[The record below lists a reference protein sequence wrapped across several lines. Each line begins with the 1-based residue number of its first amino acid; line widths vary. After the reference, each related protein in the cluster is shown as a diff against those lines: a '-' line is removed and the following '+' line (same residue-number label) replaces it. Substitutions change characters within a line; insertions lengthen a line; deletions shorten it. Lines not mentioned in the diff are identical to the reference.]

1 VVSARWPSNRLTE
14 RLGLRFPIVQAPM
27 ASATTPQLAAAV
39 SNAGALGSLGFAF
52 HSASAVRADCR
63 TLREATNGS
72 YNINFFV
79 HREPEQDAVR
89 DESMRTALAPF
100 YQELGLGEVP
110 LAQASAPPFNA
121 EHLEA
126 VLEMAPAVV
135 SFHFGLPSESLFRPL
150 RDRGIFTM
158 SSATNVAEARA
169 LESRGVDAIIA
180 QGFEAGGHRGTFA
193 EPYAAGEIGTLS
205 LVPQVVD
212 AVSIPVIAAGGIA
225 DGRGIAAALALGA
238 EGVQLGTAF
247 LTCPE
252 SAVPPVYRDALN
264 RSAA

>member
-1 VVSARWPSNRLTE
+1 MSDSHTAVMSARWPSNRLTE

-39 SNAGALGSLGFAF
+39 SNAGALGSLGLAF

-63 TLREATNGS
+63 TLRAATNGS

-79 HREPEQDAVR
+79 HREPKQDPVR
-89 DESMRTALAPF
+89 DESMRAALAPF

-135 SFHFGLPSESLFRPL
+135 
-150 RDRGIFTM
+150 
-158 SSATNVAEARA
+158 A
-169 LESRGVDAIIA
+169 
-180 QGFEAGGHRGTFA
+180 
-193 EPYAAGEIGTLS
+193 
-205 LVPQVVD
+205 
-212 AVSIPVIAAGGIA
+212 
-225 DGRGIAAALALGA
+225 
-238 EGVQLGTAF
+238 
-247 LTCPE
+247 
-252 SAVPPVYRDALN
+252 
-264 RSAA
+264 